1 MWQYFRQRNS
11 QWPACLFGWTYDG
24 SVVGLRRVGFPA
36 PAPVRFLQELGQIFR
51 WSIFPLKLKFSS
63 VLNWLN
69 GISTTLLSINRAT
82 CMLESNATY
91 SHQCFAVHKMDPH
104 PKNDILHNIFLLGFS
119 EIPDLWSQLQSEKLI
134 QSSEGKF
141 IILHKWSNWVSKA
154 ILEAILLRLPP

>member
-1 MWQYFRQRNS
+1 MPLRVN
-11 QWPACLFGWTYDG
+11 
-24 SVVGLRRVGFPA
+24 LRRLRCWTQASRLPGA
-36 PAPVRFLQELGQIFR
+36 ATSQISPRARANFQV
-51 WSIFPLKLKFSS
+51 INFFPLKLKFSS
-63 VLNWLN
+63 VHNWQN

-119 EIPDLWSQLQSEKLI
+119 EIPDLRSQLQSEKLI

-141 IILHKWSNWVSKA
+141 IILHNWSNWVRKA
-154 ILEAILLRLPP
+154 ILEAILLR